1 MDATKLCQEPI
12 LPNRESFL
20 RKQLKRKV
28 KVPYKRY
35 TDTIYPELT
44 VFQSQMPHCI
54 LVKRPNSTQTENYLV
69 NFSTDAGGSKST
81 DPSHKTTQENAAFQ
95 NQNLSSNSM
104 PPKKKRQTK

>member
-12 LPNRESFL
+12 LQNREGFL

-28 KVPYKRY
+28 KVPYERY
-35 TDTIYPELT
+35 TDKTYPELT